1 MKLTR
6 VGILLLVLGL
16 VFATGCFGFLKK
28 EYTISGIVVDT
39 DGEPIEGVKIVI
51 TRDTSAET
59 ETDAEGKWSAKVKG
73 KVTVTP
79 VHEDYEFEPKEVEV
93 EKASSDVNFVGT
105 YLAVY
110 SISGVVVDDED
121 NPLADVTVLLSGQVS
136 REAIT
141 DEEGKWSFEDIRGT
155 NTVTA
160 VDDDLA
166 YIFESVEVTEAET
179 DITIKGTYVLIAH
192 YDFAEN
198 EGVTIADL
206 SKNENDAT
214 LIGEFTGIEGPT
226 GTAMQFNGTDN
237 YVKMPDGIISELE
250 EITVA
255 TWVRV
260 DERKYWSRVFSFGN
274 NAGDPEDG
282 VMFLAALGS
291 NFETD
296 QHEGW
301 LKFDWAVYG
310 IEGSA
315 IFIMGPILEEGK
327 WYHVAVTLTADRAC
341 LYVDGELYGSTANIA
356 LPKDMG
362 ITEQNYIG
370 RSNSRWN
377 DPLLKGAIGDFRIY
391 SIALPAEAIATLA
404 E

>member
-1 MKLTR
+1 MKRTR

-28 EYTISGIVVDT
+28 EYTISGVVVDT
-39 DGEPIEGVKIVI
+39 DDDPIEGVEIVI
-51 TRDTSAET
+51 TGDTSAET

-79 VHEDYEFEPKEVEV
+79 AHEDYEFEPKEVEV
-93 EKASSDVNFVGT
+93 EKASSGVNFVGT
-105 YLAVY
+105 HLALY
-110 SISGVVVDDED
+110 SISGVVVDNED
-121 NPLADVTVLLSGQVS
+121 NPLADVTVLVSGQVS
-136 REAIT
+136 HEAKT
-141 DEEGKWSFEDIRGT
+141 DEEGKWSFEDIKGT
-155 NTVTA
+155 NQVTA
-160 VDDDLA
+160 VDDNIA
-166 YIFESVEVTEAET
+166 YIFESVEVTEAKT
-179 DITIKGTYVLIAH
+179 DITIKGTYILSAH
-192 YDFAEN
+192 YDFAEV
-198 EGVTIADL
+198 EGTTIADV

-214 LIGEFTGIEGPT
+214 LIGTFTGTEGPA

-237 YVKMPDGIISELE
+237 YVKMPEGIISELE

-274 NAGDPEDG
+274 NEGDPEDG
-282 VMFLAALGS
+282 VMFLAAVGS
-291 NFETD
+291 NFVTD

-301 LKFDWAVYG
+301 LKLDWAVYG
-310 IEGSA
+310 IEDSA
-315 IFIMGPILEEGK
+315 IFIMGPILEEGR
-327 WYHVAVTLTADRAC
+327 WYHVAVTLTADQAC
-341 LYVDGELYGSTANIA
+341 LYVDGELYDSTANIA